1 MFIWF
6 QDCTISFPVL
16 KVEPQKPTYVFGFFR
31 KSHLNRGFADSTRV
45 TPNKVDVVNDSVKVY
60 EYVKNLANETP
71 IFIYGHSL
79 GTAISVEV
87 LAKLCGEGNKSLPTA
102 LILGEWV
109 HLLLRIF
116 K

>member
-1 MFIWF
+1 MSLGN
-6 QDCTISFPVL
+6 DV
-16 KVEPQKPTYVFGFFR
+16 YGFLR

-102 LILGEWV
+102 LILGEWI
-109 HLLLRIF
+109 HLLLRVF